1 MKELRDA
8 VIVEA
13 VRTPIGKKNGAFVNT
28 RPDELASHVLRE
40 IVKKT
45 NIDSSMVDDVLMGCN
60 TQTAKQGANIGRL
73 ALLGADFPY
82 TVPGCTMNRACG
94 SSQQA
99 VNFAAQSIATY
110 NADIIIAAGVE
121 HMSLLPIGADFG
133 QWYEVF
139 NPKLIEKYQ
148 FIPMTMSADM
158 MAEKYE
164 IPREELDQFALWSHQ
179 KAVAAWDSGR
189 FDKEVVPLEVIDE
202 NENTT
207 VVKQDESPRPNTSL
221 EKLAS
226 LEPLHDGTTT
236 AGNACPINDGAAA
249 VMIMTRE
256 KADELDLKSRAII
269 RAQAVVGVEPVICL
283 EGPIYAT
290 PKCLERANLTL
301 DDMDLIE
308 VNEAFASVVIA
319 TGKMLDFDPL
329 TDKRLAVHGGSLALG
344 HPLGASG
351 ARLITTIL
359 HGLENRNLQYG
370 LVTMCCGLGLGTAT
384 LIEREK

>member
-8 VIVEA
+8 VIVDA
-13 VRTPIGKKNGAFVNT
+13 VRTPIGKKNGAFANT

-40 IVKKT
+40 LVKRT
-45 NIDSSMVDDVLMGCN
+45 NIDPKIVDDVLMGCN

-73 ALLGADFPY
+73 ALLGAEFPY

-110 NADIIIAAGVE
+110 NADIVIAAGVE
-121 HMSLLPIGADFG
+121 HMTLLPIGADFG

-139 NPKLIEKYQ
+139 NPKLVEKYQ

-179 KAVAAWDSGR
+179 KAVAAWDSGK
-189 FDKEVVPLEVIDE
+189 FEKEVAPIEATDE
-202 NENTT
+202 EGNTT
-207 VVKQDESPRPNTSL
+207 LVRQDESPRRNTSL
-221 EKLAS
+221 EKLAN

-249 VMIMTRE
+249 VMVMSRD
-256 KADELDLKSRAII
+256 KADELNLKPRASIK
-269 RAQAVVGVEPVICL
+269 AQSVVGVEPVLCL

-290 PKCLERANLTL
+290 PKCLERADLSL
-301 DDMDLIE
+301 DDMDLFE

-319 TGKMLDFDPL
+319 TGKMLDFDPQ
-329 TDKRLAVHGGSLALG
+329 TDKRLAIHGGSLALG

-359 HGLENRNLQYG
+359 HALEDRKLQYG

-384 LIEREK
+384 ILEREG

>member
-8 VIVEA
+8 VIVDA
-13 VRTPIGKKNGAFVNT
+13 VRTPIGKKNGAFANT

-40 IVKKT
+40 IVKRT
-45 NIDSSMVDDVLMGCN
+45 NIDPKIVDDVLMGCN

-73 ALLGADFPY
+73 ALLGAEFPY

-110 NADIIIAAGVE
+110 NADIVIAAGVE
-121 HMSLLPIGADFG
+121 HMTLLPIGADFG

-139 NPKLIEKYQ
+139 NPKLVEKYQ

-179 KAVAAWDSGR
+179 KAVAAWDSGK
-189 FDKEVVPLEVIDE
+189 FEKEVAPIEATDE
-202 NENTT
+202 EGNTT
-207 VVKQDESPRPNTSL
+207 LVRQDESPRRNTSL
-221 EKLAS
+221 EKLAN

-249 VMIMTRE
+249 VMVMSRD
-256 KADELDLKSRAII
+256 KADELNLKPRASIK
-269 RAQAVVGVEPVICL
+269 AQSVVGVEPVLCL

-290 PKCLERANLTL
+290 PKCLERADLSL
-301 DDMDLIE
+301 DDMDLFE

-319 TGKMLDFDPL
+319 TGKMLDFDPQ
-329 TDKRLAVHGGSLALG
+329 TDKRLAIHGGSLALG

-359 HGLENRNLQYG
+359 HALEDRKLQYG

-384 LIEREK
+384 ILEREG